1 MGKPPID
8 ATWRLPD
15 AADVARLMI
24 FVQHPRHV
32 SSEEAEAWLAKEIE
46 PLVGGGIERAE
57 LRRLRNAP
65 PGFGETWAW
74 MFELECRDADAAC
87 EALRHGAGLTLL
99 GDLRLLG
106 MRPSVALVDDV
117 H

>member
-1 MGKPPID
+1 
-8 ATWRLPD
+8 
-15 AADVARLMI
+15 
-24 FVQHPRHV
+24 
-32 SSEEAEAWLAKEIE
+32 
-46 PLVGGGIERAE
+46 
-57 LRRLRNAP
+57 
-65 PGFGETWAW
+65 

-87 EALRHGAGLTLL
+87 EALRHGAGLALL